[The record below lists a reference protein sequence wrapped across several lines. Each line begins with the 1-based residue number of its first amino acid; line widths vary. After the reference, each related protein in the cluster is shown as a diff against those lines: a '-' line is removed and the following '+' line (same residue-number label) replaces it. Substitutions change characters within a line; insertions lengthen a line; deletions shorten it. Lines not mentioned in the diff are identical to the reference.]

1 MKKLILLFIITLTAC
16 TTVEPKLYTPK
27 IKPVISKEIQQDKA
41 KDDLL
46 RFYKRWKGTPYL
58 WGGIDKFG
66 IDCSA
71 FVQRYFQEVYEIN
84 IPRTTTEQMEKGNNF
99 GYANREIGDLIFFR
113 TSDTTFHVGIYYEN
127 DNFFHASSSRG
138 VTMSNLNEEFWQK
151 TYLKIRRMNE

>member
-84 IPRTTTEQMEKGNNF
+84 IPRTNG
-99 GYANREIGDLIFFR
+99 
-113 TSDTTFHVGIYYEN
+113 
-127 DNFFHASSSRG
+127 
-138 VTMSNLNEEFWQK
+138 
-151 TYLKIRRMNE
+151 RRQ